1 MALAAAQQHGSSIM
15 DGCAYPDEA
24 VVEEEADEAGPVASV
39 LADGGVDDGL
49 DQLLGGRAGGVVV
62 PHLQLRLR
70 GVEACHHHGDS
81 HYDELPYMDDDLIS
95 SGAGAHATTVLAT
108 L

>member
-1 MALAAAQQHGSSIM
+1 M
-15 DGCAYPDEA
+15 
-24 VVEEEADEAGPVASV
+24 EEEADEAGPVASV

-49 DQLLGGRAGGVVV
+49 DEALGGRAGGVVV

-81 HYDELPYMDDDLIS
+81 HDDELPYMDDDLS
-95 SGAGAHATTVLAT
+95 SGAGAHPPCYLCTVYAADTGESTGGPQLAQ
-108 L
+108 LGSL